1 MYAAWQKGG
10 YYAIAYNL
18 GPVVLPLIFGAS
30 IFPRMIAWT
39 SLAYAMASDY
49 NYEIEREVIT
59 GSKQKSFWKKGM
71 LPNQE
76 KLQSYFTYLGCGI
89 VAFSLLKMR
98 MGKLNNKLRDIV
110 VDEWRKQQKK
120 WYRFINLFV
129 YLLIIWLTIRIAFL
143 YCCLLVK
150 TLVNKY
156 HCYWWIKLI
165 LSFIFS
171 SLYSTFGWNS
181 LISQSVPLYKG
192 FFIRS
197 LVNSP
202 PARRQ
207 AVLPTPKCS
216 FSYFLL
222 SSHRIHPQNSQSPHF
237 QPTSQ
242 ADSPLDTESRSIH
255 SEMPNNI
262 VSSKII

>member
-59 GSKQKSFWKKGM
+59 GGKQKSFWKKGM

-129 YLLIIWLTIRIAFL
+129 YLLIIWLTIAW
-143 YCCLLVK
+143 C
-150 TLVNKY
+150 
-156 HCYWWIKLI
+156 I
-165 LSFIFS
+165 LSS
-171 SLYSTFGWNS
+171 
-181 LISQSVPLYKG
+181 IS
-192 FFIRS
+192 
-197 LVNSP
+197 
-202 PARRQ
+202 
-207 AVLPTPKCS
+207 
-216 FSYFLL
+216 
-222 SSHRIHPQNSQSPHF
+222 
-237 QPTSQ
+237 
-242 ADSPLDTESRSIH
+242 
-255 SEMPNNI
+255 
-262 VSSKII
+262 